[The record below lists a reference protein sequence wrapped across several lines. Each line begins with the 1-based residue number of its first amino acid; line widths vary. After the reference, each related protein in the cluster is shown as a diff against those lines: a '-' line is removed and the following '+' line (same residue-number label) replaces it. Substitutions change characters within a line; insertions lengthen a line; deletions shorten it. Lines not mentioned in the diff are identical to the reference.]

1 MKNLIIIVFGKNE
14 EILQTLERIIVGTNG
29 WQAIIQQDLATC
41 KEYLSNYPS
50 DILLLS
56 SGLSDQDE
64 TEIVDHLAYL
74 DHTIGLI
81 KHYGGGSGLLKNEIY
96 SLFPDLVLDK

>member
-14 EILQTLERIIVGTNG
+14 EILCTLQRIITGTNG
-29 WQAIIQQDLATC
+29 WQAIIQQDLSAC
-41 KEYLSNYPS
+41 KEYLSSYPS

-56 SGLSDQDE
+56 SGLSALEE
-64 TEIVDHLAYL
+64 TEIMNHLSYL
-74 DHTIGLI
+74 DHPIGLI

-96 SLFPDLVLDK
+96 SLFPDLIPDK